1 MPEPIGT
8 IIASLGKGLVE
19 LLKVRA
25 GFAEADIAL
34 KSPVDADQT
43 GKISLFLY
51 QVQESPSLRN
61 QEPDTSRET
70 ELRPPPL
77 ALDLHYLVT
86 PMAAEPETALG
97 HLEAVML
104 AFYDQPVL
112 KPPLLATTL
121 VEAGNEAVRIISN
134 PLSLEE
140 MNRLW
145 GIFPNKPYRLSV
157 AYLVT
162 PVKVPSAR
170 VIPIQRVVEKV
181 IRVSRLEGRAHE

>member
-1 MPEPIGT
+1 MPEPTGT
-8 IIASLGKGLVE
+8 IIASVGKGLAE
-19 LLKVRA
+19 LLKAKA
-25 GFAEADIAL
+25 GFAEGDIVL

-43 GKISLFLY
+43 GKVSLFLY
-51 QVQESPSLRN
+51 QVQEGPHFRN
-61 QEPDTSRET
+61 QDPDTSREN

-77 ALDLHYLVT
+77 TLDLSYLVT
-86 PMAAEPETALG
+86 AMAPEPDTALG

-112 KPPLLATTL
+112 KPPLLTPTL
-121 VEAGNEAVRIISN
+121 VEAGNDAVRIIAN
-134 PLSLEE
+134 PLSLED

-170 VIPIQRVVEKV
+170 IIQMKRVIEKV
-181 IRVSRLEGRAHE
+181 TKVSRSGGGA